1 MKKEVI
7 IALDVAGKDP
17 AITFLKKFQDT
28 KPYIKVGMELFYHEG
43 PDIVREIKALGHP
56 VFLDLKLHDI
66 PHTVERAMSALAKLG
81 ADIVNV
87 HAAGTTDMMK
97 AAMEGAVKPDG
108 GRSMVIAVTQL
119 TSTSQRVMNKDL
131 LIPGDLEQVVVSYAE
146 NVAAAGLDGVVCSPL
161 ESPLIHQHLGD
172 DFITVTPG
180 IRFATDAVGDQVR
193 VTTPQ
198 RARQLGSDMIVV
210 GRSITGAKDPVE
222 TYHRCLREFAAEA

>member
-131 LIPGDLEQVVVSYAE
+131 LIPGALEQVVVSYAE
-146 NVAAAGLDGVVCSPL
+146 NAAAAGLDGVVCSPL

-210 GRSITGAKDPVE
+210 GRSITGAKDLVE
-222 TYHRCLREFAAEA
+222 AYHCCLREFAAEA

>member
-28 KPYIKVGMELFYHEG
+28 KPYIKIGMELFYHEG

-131 LIPGDLEQVVVSYAE
+131 LIPGALEQVVVSYAE
-146 NVAAAGLDGVVCSPL
+146 NAAAAGLDGVVCSPL

-210 GRSITGAKDPVE
+210 GRSITGAKDLVE
-222 TYHRCLREFAAEA
+222 AYHCCLREFAAEA